1 MGMTGMIEVIQT
13 YWVYFLI
20 GQFPDG
26 PLGGLSLTIV
36 LAAGGLLLAFPLG
49 VALAIARMSPWR
61 MLSWPVSGVVYV
73 VRGTPLLMV
82 LFWAYFF
89 LPSITGQ
96 KISQFSTMLG
106 ALVLFNAAYL
116 SEIFR
121 AGIQALPTGQFE
133 AARSLGLSYFAAL
146 RLVVMPQVM
155 RNMLP
160 SLVNQFVSTI
170 KDTSLGYIIGLSEVS
185 FIASQI
191 NNLVLTKPTEIYLVL
206 ALAYF
211 ILCFGLSRFA
221 FWLECRHMQRSHPSQ
236 IRQPAQSTLMEQS

>member
-1 MGMTGMIEVIQT
+1 MIEVIQT

-26 PLGGLSLTIV
+26 PLGGLTLTIV
-36 LAAGGLLLAFPLG
+36 IAAGGLLLAFPLG
-49 VALAIARMSPWR
+49 FALAITRMCPWPI
-61 MLSWPVSGVVYV
+61 LSWPITGMVYV

-121 AGIQALPTGQFE
+121 AGIQALSTGQFE

-191 NNLVLTKPTEIYLVL
+191 NNLVLTKPTEIYFAL

-211 ILCFGLSRFA
+211 TLCFGLSRIA
-221 FWLECRHMQRSHPSQ
+221 FWLERRLAQDESRSKMHRPSKPTLLE
-236 IRQPAQSTLMEQS
+236 QP